1 VSELHNLFMKI
12 DLKKKEQKRAGT
24 IFRDFL
30 KKYFFFMFH
39 FFHEK
44 NVFLQK
50 LKRLFFI
57 MYVLEQEPST

>member
-1 VSELHNLFMKI
+1 MKI
-12 DLKKKEQKRAGT
+12 YLKKKEQKKSWVHFGGL
-24 IFRDFL
+24 F

-50 LKRLFFI
+50 K
-57 MYVLEQEPST
+57 